1 MVQVSVPKLFVFV
14 FSLQAWEAVRLE
26 FLDGGSNS
34 AVYREKLIYY
44 FSQQLR
50 CSPWS
55 LCFKETKQ
63 TKRTWKI
70 MSKWQKKNVK
80 PGPQVFR
87 KMVKMSLFYGAVA
100 F

>member
-34 AVYREKLIYY
+34 AVYREKLIHY

-55 LCFKETKQ
+55 LFFKETKQ
-63 TKRTWKI
+63 TKRTWKT
-70 MSKWQKKNVK
+70 MSK
-80 PGPQVFR
+80 
-87 KMVKMSLFYGAVA
+87 
-100 F
+100 